1 MNKVVFLRE
10 LGLILAVSIAI
21 YYLIIFKGYSEN
33 IGMAF
38 LLCSF
43 CIAFSQRWKAHTSEH
58 ALSGKCIHSVDGYP
72 ADCVLAGLYHIMPE
86 RPDVILSGVN
96 RGNNSAENVLYSGTI
111 GAALEGALQG
121 IKSFALSQYLGPK
134 NYDAADPFEASHVHG
149 TNILRDLIAREYD
162 NPSDYHIFYNINF
175 PPVPAA
181 DVKGHKFAAQGRRQG
196 SQFSAIMKTAP
207 NNREFLYVKGGDQH
221 VAVGDTSDAG
231 VNLDGYISI
240 TPMRAD
246 LTAYDILEKS

>member
-1 MNKVVFLRE
+1 
-10 LGLILAVSIAI
+10 
-21 YYLIIFKGYSEN
+21 
-33 IGMAF
+33 
-38 LLCSF
+38 
-43 CIAFSQRWKAHTSEH
+43 
-58 ALSGKCIHSVDGYP
+58 
-72 ADCVLAGLYHIMPE
+72 MPE
-86 RPDVILSGVN
+86 RPEVILSGVN

-149 TNILRDLIAREYD
+149 TDILRDLISREYD
-162 NPSDYHIFYNINF
+162 NPSDYHIFYNVNF

-181 DVKGHKFAAQGRRQG
+181 EVKGHKFAAQGRRKG
-196 SQFSAIMKTAP
+196 SQFSAIMQTAP
-207 NNREFLYVKGGDQH
+207 NNRDFLYVKGGDQH